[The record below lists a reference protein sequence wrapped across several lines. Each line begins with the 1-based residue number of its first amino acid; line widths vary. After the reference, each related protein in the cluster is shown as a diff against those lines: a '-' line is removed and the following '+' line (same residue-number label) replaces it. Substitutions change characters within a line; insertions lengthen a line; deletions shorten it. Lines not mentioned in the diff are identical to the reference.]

1 MIPLSVVMRHEL
13 SDRASQRRLADE
25 DHAIEALVFD
35 RAHKSLCVR
44 ILVSPELH
52 LVRMFERA

>member
-44 ILVSPELH
+44 IQM
-52 LVRMFERA
+52 R